1 MSAKRLHLSKASLPI
16 DIIPDGLPID
26 MSEPQP
32 ENAFSPMTLR
42 PEGFPTEDNS
52 TQSVNAPKPIRLTL
66 LGIDALVSL
75 IQL

>member
-1 MSAKRLHLSKASLPI
+1 
-16 DIIPDGLPID
+16 